1 MQVTLCSNVSNEKN
15 FSQNAIKK
23 IKQNQFK
30 NNNFVL
36 NFFHVEI
43 LYGYSAKNWK
53 NIANKAPIEYQI
65 RIFLQ

>member
-1 MQVTLCSNVSNEKN
+1 MQVTLYSNVSNTKN
-15 FSQNAIKK
+15 FIQNAIKK

-43 LYGYSAKNWK
+43 LYGYPAKNWK
-53 NIANKAPIEYQI
+53 NIANKAAIEYQI